1 MPGARGVV
9 KSLEV
14 PDFDALMA
22 ASAAITRYGRSL
34 RIPLGAQ
41 ITADRGDEHSS
52 SRPEES
58 AHLPRC
64 TVQSH
69 VKVDPPRF
77 AYLATPGAH
86 DLSLLLPTDGCELG
100 LREVVEG
107 EGHRRA
113 GSRRYRPSGH
123 GVWRSARLGR
133 SGHSGLMNDVPCS
146 VEDTDEV

>member
-1 MPGARGVV
+1 VPGARGVV

-107 EGHRRA
+107 EVKVTGGPEA
-113 GSRRYRPSGH
+113 VGIGPVAMGFG
-123 GVWRSARLGR
+123 GVL
-133 SGHSGLMNDVPCS
+133 VS
-146 VEDTDEV
+146 VGPAIPD